1 MYFFCLST
9 NIHSPKICNDF
20 HNIVYVPPLD
30 SSIGGMYAGM
40 PIAPVGLLC
49 EVGGILQRA
58 HESLLCKRVRIS

>member
-9 NIHSPKICNDF
+9 NIHSQKICNDF

-40 PIAPVGLLC
+40 PTAPAGLL
-49 EVGGILQRA
+49 L
-58 HESLLCKRVRIS
+58 